1 MADITVT
8 ASQLRILESIEART
22 ITAFASVAIDK
33 GEACYVK
40 SDGTA
45 ALAQADDVTTGPA
58 VGIATHDAAIG
69 EPVTLLHY
77 GRLAGYTLGDPGTL
91 VYLSEATAG
100 ALADAEPDG
109 SGEFVQP
116 IGRVMEMTDGTGTE
130 YLFVDIDVAF
140 APVAIAE

>member
-45 ALAQADDVTTGPA
+45 ALAKADDVTTGPA
-58 VGIATHDAAIG
+58 VGIATHDAAID

-77 GRLAGYTLGDPGTL
+77 GRLAGYALGTPGTL
-91 VYLSEATAG
+91 VYLSETTAG
-100 ALADAEPDG
+100 ALADAAPDG
-109 SGEFVQP
+109 NGEFVQP
-116 IGRVMEMTDGTGTE
+116 VGRVMEMTDGTGTE

-140 APVAIAE
+140 APDAISG